1 MNWHT
6 GRELDRRIAQQ
17 EEFQSGANRQESKN
31 TTLKFVV
38 LGGTIWTKQVGVVA
52 VEHIG
57 VIRML
62 RNQQKIQI
70 FSTLVKKDAYHIE
83 E

>member
-31 TTLKFVV
+31 TTSKFVV
-38 LGGTIWTKQVGVVA
+38 LGGTIWRKIGWGGSSRTYWCHQDAKKSTKDTN
-52 VEHIG
+52 
-57 VIRML
+57 L
-62 RNQQKIQI
+62 
-70 FSTLVKKDAYHIE
+70 
-83 E
+83 